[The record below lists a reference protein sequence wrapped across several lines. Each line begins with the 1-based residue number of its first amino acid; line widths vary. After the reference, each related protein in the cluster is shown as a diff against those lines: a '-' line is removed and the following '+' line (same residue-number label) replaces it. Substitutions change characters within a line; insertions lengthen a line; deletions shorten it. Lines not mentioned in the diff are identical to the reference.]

1 MSMTKGTKAVLIS
14 VMAVM
19 VGLMVGGGILSRRTH
34 ERTEYKECEINGH
47 EYYRITDGF
56 GIDIGL
62 VHSPDCHCITVWNG
76 KEEQNNGTGLHQG
89 GQEGRQNERDSVSR
103 KTDIDTA
110 YTDSSVQKSIQ
121 TQQI

>member
-1 MSMTKGTKAVLIS
+1 MGMTKGTKALLIS
-14 VMAVM
+14 VMAVLA
-19 VGLMVGGGILSRRTH
+19 GLMVGGGILSRRTH

-62 VHSPDCHCITVWNG
+62 VHSPDCHCITDWYG

-89 GQEGRQNERDSVSR
+89 GQEGRQIERDSVSR
-103 KTDIDTA
+103 ETDIDTA
-110 YTDSSVQKSIQ
+110 HADSSVKESIQ

>member
-1 MSMTKGTKAVLIS
+1 MSMTKGTKAVLITVIV
-14 VMAVM
+14 VMA
-19 VGLMVGGGILSRRTH
+19 GLMVGGGILSRRAH

-56 GIDIGL
+56 GVEIGV
-62 VHSPDCHCITVWNG
+62 VHSPDCRCDSLDYG

-89 GQEGRQNERDSVSR
+89 GQEGRQNERDTVAR

-110 YTDSSVQKSIQ
+110 YADSLVQESVQ
-121 TQQI
+121 TL